1 MQKVVVIGVDGATL
15 DLMEPWMK
23 EGKLPNFEKIKE
35 KGVWGK
41 LSSTIPPFSAPAW
54 TSIITGC
61 NPGKHGIYGFERTDI
76 LESRFVNSHYRK
88 APAIWKFLTDIGMKN
103 IIVNVPVT
111 FPPEKINGVMITGLL
126 TPSPEPN
133 FPYPQE
139 IKKRLTEK
147 DLGNFEFEQLWIEDF
162 PRSFL
167 AKHSPDK
174 LAAHINKEMASHA
187 TVAINLMKQSDWDF
201 TMVVL
206 RGTDTAQHYLWHRKD
221 LLLSC
226 YQKVDQF
233 VGEVMVLFPDAAFF
247 IVSDH
252 GFEEIKKILYP
263 DNVLYNAGLLKPTK
277 PLIHGPAFI
286 FWSLFSKI
294 ENFILRHLSIQA
306 IKRSSF
312 IRKILFSSSSKN
324 ILIDFSKTKAFTT
337 ADGRGIQINYKKR
350 FEKGIV
356 DDEEYR
362 KLCVDIIK
370 LFSDLRDPKTNEK
383 IVEDV
388 YRWDKAYGNEAVCPP
403 DLVLKLKK
411 GVTSAEWIR
420 SSNNFKS
427 INRPH
432 NSCLPYLFEEDSAG
446 RTGDHAPFGI
456 FFAHG
461 KNIRKRYQITDIS
474 VQDLLPMIFATLGVS
489 SPDGIDGKL
498 REDVFSEKPVVK
510 IVEWGLYSSPKSVL
524 SAAESKKIRE
534 LRNKLKS
541 Q

>member
-61 NPGKHGIYGFERTDI
+61 NPGKHGIYGFERTDA
-76 LESRFVNSHYRK
+76 LELHLVTSRYRK
-88 APAIWKFLTDIGMKN
+88 TPAIWNFLTDIGMAS
-103 IIVNVPVT
+103 IIVNVPGT
-111 FPPEKINGVMITGLL
+111 FPPEKINGIMITGLL
-126 TPSPEPN
+126 TPSPESN
-133 FPYPQE
+133 FTYPPD

-147 DLGNFEFEQLWIEDF
+147 DLGNFEFEQFWVEDF
-162 PRSFL
+162 PREFL
-167 AKHSPDK
+167 AKHSPEK
-174 LAAHINKEMASHA
+174 LAVHINKEMASHA
-187 TVAINLMKQSDWDF
+187 TVTINLMKQFDWDF

-206 RGTDTAQHYLWHRKD
+206 RGTDTAQHFLWHKKD
-221 LLLSC
+221 LLLLC
-226 YQKVDQF
+226 YQKVDQL
-233 VGEVMVLFPDAAFF
+233 VGDMIAMFPESIFF

-252 GFEEIKKILYP
+252 GFEAIEKILYP
-263 DNVLYNAGLLKPTK
+263 DNVLYNAGLLKPAE
-277 PLIHGPAFI
+277 PLFQSPMNV
-286 FWSLFSKI
+286 FWSLVWKI
-294 ENFILRHLSIQA
+294 VKFMLCHLPPQL
-306 IKRSSF
+306 IKQIPL
-312 IRKILFSSSSKN
+312 IRKLLFSGSSKHAF
-324 ILIDFSKTKAFTT
+324 IDFSKTKAFTT

-362 KLCVDIIK
+362 KLCIDILK

-383 IVEDV
+383 VVGNV
-388 YRWDKAYGNEAVCPP
+388 YQWNQVYGNDAIYPP
-403 DLVLKLKK
+403 DLILNLKK
-411 GVTSAEWIR
+411 GVAAAEWIR
-420 SSNNFKS
+420 TSNNFKS

-456 FFAHG
+456 FFAYG

-474 VQDLLPMIFATLGVS
+474 VQDLLPMIFATLGIS
-489 SPDGIDGKL
+489 SPNGVDGKL

-510 IVEWGLYSSPKSVL
+510 IVEWIPYSSLKSVL

-534 LRNKLKS
+534 LRNMFKS
-541 Q
+541 K